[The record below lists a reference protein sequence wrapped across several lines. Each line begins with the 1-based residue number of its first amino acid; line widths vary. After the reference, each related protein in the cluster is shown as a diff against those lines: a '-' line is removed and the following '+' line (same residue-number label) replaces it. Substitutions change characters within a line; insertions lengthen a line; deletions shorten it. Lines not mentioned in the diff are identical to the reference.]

1 MDGIKS
7 SLLSTKAIDIIDKK
21 KYIFF
26 VQKWLD
32 KATLK
37 DTMEYFFGVKIV
49 KINTLNNKSRKK
61 RFSKAKMPFYKNNY
75 KKVIVTVASH
85 DNIQLFSNI

>member
-7 SLLSTKAIDIIDKK
+7 SLFSTKAIDLIDKK

-37 DTMEYFFGVKIV
+37 DTMEYFFGVKVV
-49 KINTLNNKSRKK
+49 KINTLNNRSRKK
-61 RFSKAKMPFYKNNY
+61 RFSKVYKSNY
-75 KKVIVTVASH
+75 KKVIITVASH